1 MSEERKNNPK
11 ISVIV
16 PIYKVEKYLDR
27 CINSIVNQTYT
38 NLEIILIDDG
48 SPDNCPA
55 MCDEWTKKDNRIK
68 VIHKANGG
76 LMAAWIDG
84 VKSATSDY
92 ISFVDSDD
100 WCELDMIEELF
111 KPFKEFDVDMSIC
124 DYYES
129 YDKKRTTYPSNKSNF
144 VGLYNGEKLNQVKE
158 CTINRPNNDIPLYRW
173 NKLYKKS
180 TILNNLIYCDTRATI
195 SEDSCIVQ
203 ASILDA
209 KSIYFVNKNLYN
221 YYFRPNSMIHSYNK
235 VMNEKLSIYF
245 DMFKQLYCDKVP
257 NPEIGLTFERVRLA
271 NMLVKNILKS
281 KEKNKKELLKEVCNL
296 DIVKDIDT
304 GLVKHTLKF
313 RPKVLASAIK
323 KQNLCWLRFLYVQQ
337 SIFIKFKKLKYKLK
351 GRVKKY
357 NGNENI

>member
-158 CTINRPNNDIPLYRW
+158 CTINCPNSDIRLYRV

-296 DIVKDIDT
+296 DIVKNIDKKI
-304 GLVKHTLKF
+304 VKNTMGFKA
-313 RPKVLASAIK
+313 RVLYSSIL
-323 KQNLCWLRFLYVQQ
+323 KQNLFLLKILHSLQRM
-337 SIFIKFKKLKYKLK
+337 SNKCKKLGLFLKGKTRKYK
-351 GRVKKY
+351 
-357 NGNENI
+357 I